1 MHNYFSLPTERALV
15 RFGEDVSPREVIEV
29 VPQQVV
35 VYLRVGELEESES
48 LVQVV
53 MAIRAHP
60 REETHISG
68 RKQG

>member
-1 MHNYFSLPTERALV
+1 M
-15 RFGEDVSPREVIEV
+15 RFGEDVAPREVIEV
-29 VPQQVV
+29 VSQQLI
-35 VYLRVGELEESES
+35 VYLRVGELEEPKC

-68 RKQG
+68 RKHG